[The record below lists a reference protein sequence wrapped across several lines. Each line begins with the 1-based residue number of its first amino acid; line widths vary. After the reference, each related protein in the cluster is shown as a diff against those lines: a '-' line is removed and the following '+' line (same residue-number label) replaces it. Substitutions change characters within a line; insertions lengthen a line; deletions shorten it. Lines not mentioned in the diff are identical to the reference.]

1 MRSCVG
7 VLLECVLV
15 NPDAFLPRR
24 VARVSAQTPP
34 HPSGEGD
41 GEIGNNSLLKGG
53 AHSGE

>member
-24 VARVSAQTPP
+24 VARVNAQTPP

-41 GEIGNNSLLKGG
+41 GEIGNKSLLKGG